1 MNDAVL
7 TSHFQLSPP
16 VSGYW
21 GRFAQ
26 GIVKLPSWAMSTIL
40 VTLTVLIG
48 WLDYLSSWEM
58 SLFVLYALPIMLAV
72 WYGGQFAGII
82 VAGLCAAAWWFANE
96 SENPYATTLGYVW
109 AMLSRLFY
117 FSVVV
122 FAVSTVRNK
131 QEADAAHI
139 KMLEERRQLEHD
151 IVEVSEYEQQR
162 IGQDLHDGICQ
173 QLAAIGCAQR
183 LLAEDLQAQNNPFA
197 DDALL
202 IEESIRNAVLD
213 TRNLAR
219 GIFPVHVDR
228 SGLSVSLAELAQM
241 TTRLT
246 GVDISVHEKA
256 EVHVTD
262 PDVSM
267 HLYRIAQEAVAN
279 AIRHGA
285 ATQITLTIENDADM
299 LLLRIVDNG
308 CGIKTREGSG
318 KEGMGLRT
326 MRYRAEGMGAQLQID
341 SPLGGGTII
350 SCTLPV
356 QQHPTS

>member
-1 MNDAVL
+1 MPAWV
-7 TSHFQLSPP
+7 
-16 VSGYW
+16 
-21 GRFAQ
+21 
-26 GIVKLPSWAMSTIL
+26 MSSIL
-40 VTLTVLIG
+40 VMMTAFIG
-48 WLDYLSSWEM
+48 WLDFVTSWEL
-58 SLFVLYALPIMLAV
+58 SLFVIYALPIMLAV
-72 WYGGQFAGII
+72 WYGGQSAGIF
-82 VAGLCAAAWWFANE
+82 VAALCAAAWWLANE
-96 SENPYATTLGYVW
+96 NVNPYETLLGYVW

-117 FSVVV
+117 FGVVV
-122 FAVSTVRNK
+122 FAVSTVRNR
-131 QEADAAHI
+131 QEADSVRI

-183 LLAEDLQAQNNPFA
+183 LLAEDLQEQNSPFA

-202 IEESIRNAVLD
+202 IEESIRNAVID

-241 TTRLT
+241 TMRLT
-246 GVDISVHEKA
+246 GVEITVEEKA

-279 AIRHGA
+279 AIKHGA
-285 ATQITLTIENDADM
+285 ATRIKLSIENNAE
-299 LLLRIVDNG
+299 LLVLRIEDNG
-308 CGIKTREGSG
+308 TGIADQNDGS

-326 MRYRAEGMGAQLQID
+326 MRYRAEGMGARLVLD
-341 SPLGGGTII
+341 SPPGGGTTI

-356 QQHPTS
+356 KQHPPHQNHV